1 MAYFKGTEK
10 ARYVSRMFAEIAP
23 KYDLL
28 NSIMTGGLHHRW
40 RNKVTD
46 LVTEGL
52 EGPSLDVAS
61 GTGDFAFALSRHA
74 NSGQVVGVD
83 YVREMVDLAYV
94 KSTRKRNQESAQ
106 KLSLA
111 VADALNLP
119 FKSDQFSCVT
129 IGFGLRNLGNVEHGL
144 AELHRVIKPGGKLA
158 VLEMTQVPGP
168 LIWRWLF
175 RWYFRNVTPVLGAV
189 FAGNWKAYSY
199 LPQSVDW
206 FPPAEELKAM
216 MAHAGF
222 RQITYRYFGMRTVAL
237 HIGVA

>member
-1 MAYFKGTEK
+1 MAYFKGTDK
-10 ARYVSRMFAEIAP
+10 AHYVSRMFAEIAP

-40 RNKVTD
+40 RKTVAD
-46 LVTEGL
+46 LVTKGL
-52 EGPSLDVAS
+52 DGPSLDVAS

-83 YVREMVDLAYV
+83 YVREMVDLAHA
-94 KSTRKRNQESAQ
+94 KSTRKKNKESAK

-119 FKSDQFSCVT
+119 FKASQFSCVT
-129 IGFGLRNLGNVEHGL
+129 IGFGLRNLGNVEQGL
-144 AELHRVIKPGGKLA
+144 LELHRVIKPGGRLA

-168 LIWRWLF
+168 AIWRWLF

-206 FPPAEELKAM
+206 FPAAEELKIM
-216 MAHAGF
+216 MTEAGF
-222 RQITYRYFGMRTVAL
+222 RGITYKYLGMRTVAL
-237 HIGVA
+237 HIGIA